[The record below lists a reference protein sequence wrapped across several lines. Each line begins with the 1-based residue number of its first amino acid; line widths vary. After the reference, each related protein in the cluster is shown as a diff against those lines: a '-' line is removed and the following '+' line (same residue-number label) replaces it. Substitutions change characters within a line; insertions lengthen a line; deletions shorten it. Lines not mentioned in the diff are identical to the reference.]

1 MFNGEEKQSLN
12 DLEMDDVEESVG
24 GHAVEGTETDG
35 AATEGGA
42 NRGSSGLAERLTEI
56 LVEDGDGDL
65 LLQRSDREG
74 SVLQWLQALDMQV
87 MGACRADERLK
98 PLLKMNVSTGA
109 AEDCLLAYL
118 SQHFD
123 PAEVGML
130 ARCLCIPLVSVRV
143 GKIKKQG
150 TQLCPTPIRGSLSLS
165 LLPTSGLRISFIG
178 DDGSTDR
185 LATLCSILDCSTVEI
200 EGISADQSGRSFLI
214 KIPDGEIFYFWCS
227 EKSKLLGDDM
237 LRKMKDILKKKPSL
251 GELTGIRESRLK
263 CFAIHLRAHL
273 VGSTLTNGHTNSML
287 STTPLFDS
295 SVDSSTSGPSA
306 HPSASSQK
314 SIRARH
320 YSSQGSKTSPFH
332 QGGLSPRSSSFKES
346 LLKNSSSLKNVA
358 RDKLRRRGDSASS
371 VDDGCIVRSLSMK
384 NPSTSTCSND
394 KPSEETVLKLL
405 RPTNVLESLAADTPF
420 LGPAPTVPSLDSTL
434 LSPYYCWCPPPVSA
448 LQYSVGTPQL
458 PILST
463 EPFSLPPFSSLSIAK
478 PSVLLAPKQPL
489 NLADVSPLDLPPL
502 LPDPLVRLPLTLPVS
517 QQIPTFT
524 PLICDP
530 IVHIP
535 FIDVCSSGQG
545 YLVSAG
551 PGMSTGIP
559 PLHPNLVSPLIPE
572 AESVVEKSA
581 RETLRLLMN
590 SSNQPHAPLMSVLP
604 SFLPSSEEKLSVL
617 AGGSRGLYS
626 GTIDI
631 DVGGS
636 RGLYSGTIDIDVG
649 GSRGLYSGT
658 IDIDVT
664 TVSVAKIS
672 KRDIG
677 EKHLVEATEMP
688 STSDGT
694 MFGDDGFSHSE
705 DGKSSA

>member
-1 MFNGEEKQSLN
+1 MVNGEKKQSLN
-12 DLEMDDVEESVG
+12 DREMDGVEDSIG
-24 GHAVEGTETDG
+24 GHAIEGTETG
-35 AATEGGA
+35 GTATEGGVS
-42 NRGSSGLAERLTEI
+42 RGSSGLVERLTEI

-74 SVLQWLQALDMQV
+74 SVFQWLQALDMQV

-123 PAEVGML
+123 PAEVGIL

-165 LLPTSGLRISFIG
+165 LLPASDLRISFIG
-178 DDGSTDR
+178 DDGRTDR

-227 EKSKLLGDDM
+227 EKSKLLGDEM
-237 LRKMKDILKKKPSL
+237 LRKMKDILKTKPSL

-287 STTPLFDS
+287 STTPPFDS

-306 HPSASSQK
+306 QPSASSQK
-314 SIRARH
+314 SIRSRH
-320 YSSQGSKTSPFH
+320 YSSQGSKTSQFH

-346 LLKNSSSLKNVA
+346 LLKNSSSLRNVA
-358 RDKLRRRGDSASS
+358 RDKLRRRGDSAASS

-384 NPSTSTCSND
+384 NPSTSTCLND

-405 RPTNVLESLAADTPF
+405 RPTNVLESLAADAPF
-420 LGPAPTVPSLDSTL
+420 LGPAPVVPSLDSTL
-434 LSPYYCWCPPPVSA
+434 LSPYYCWCPPVSA
-448 LQYSVGTPQL
+448 LQYSMGTPQL
-458 PILST
+458 PNVST
-463 EPFSLPPFSSLSIAK
+463 EALSLPPFSSLSTAK
-478 PSVLLAPKQPL
+478 PSVLLAPKQPF

-581 RETLRLLMN
+581 RETLRMLMN
-590 SSNQPHAPLMSVLP
+590 SSNQPNAPLMSVLP

-617 AGGSRGLYS
+617 G
-626 GTIDI
+626 
-631 DVGGS
+631 
-636 RGLYSGTIDIDVG
+636 G

-677 EKHLVEATEMP
+677 EKHFVEATEMP
-688 STSDGT
+688 SNSDGT
-694 MFGDDGFSHSE
+694 MFGDDGFSHSG